1 MPSPAVLSL
10 IALLVA
16 IVLSMTSRIN
26 VGLVSLAL
34 AWLVGTYGAH
44 QSAETIAKGFP
55 SSLFI
60 TLVGMTMLF
69 AAAESNGTLERL
81 ARRAA
86 RLARGS
92 ARVLP
97 LVFFGLS
104 AVLSAV
110 GPGSVPAVALVAPL
124 AMAIGA
130 EVGVAPF
137 VTSLMVANGANSGNL
152 SPVSAVGV
160 IANTRMA
167 AAGVGGHPGKVM
179 FANFAASLIVA
190 LAGYVMFGGLRARRQ
205 EPPAFRPAASGGAE
219 APAGGPKGP
228 PLQTDEPFT
237 SAHRLTT
244 AALVLWI
251 LAVLVFGVSLG
262 FSAIVAAILLVVAGA
277 ADEGRMIARIPWGV
291 VIMVCGV
298 STLIA
303 MLESTGGLDL
313 FTTML
318 SKLATSRTLDG
329 MLAFVTGVI
338 SIYSSTSGVV
348 LPTFLPMVPRL
359 VTAVGGG
366 DPLAASLSINVGA
379 SLVDVSPLSTLGALC
394 LAALP
399 DATQARPLFR
409 RLILWGF
416 AMAIVGAVLCQLFA
430 GWLARL

>member
-1 MPSPAVLSL
+1 MLSPAFLSL
-10 IALLVA
+10 LALLVA

-104 AVLSAV
+104 ALLSAV

-137 VTSLMVANGANSGNL
+137 ITSLMVANGANSGNL

-167 AAGVGGHPGKVM
+167 AAGVGGHAGKVM

-190 LAGYVMFGGLRARRQ
+190 LAGYVMFGGLRRRPQ
-205 EPPAFRPAASGGAE
+205 EPPVFRPAPHGGAE
-219 APAGGPKGP
+219 AP
-228 PLQTDEPFT
+228 PLQRDEPLT

-277 ADEGRMIARIPWGV
+277 ADEGRMIARVPWGV

-303 MLESTGGLDL
+303 LLESTGGLDL

-359 VTAVGGG
+359 VTAVGGS

>member
-1 MPSPAVLSL
+1 
-10 IALLVA
+10 
-16 IVLSMTSRIN
+16 
-26 VGLVSLAL
+26 
-34 AWLVGTYGAH
+34 
-44 QSAETIAKGFP
+44 
-55 SSLFI
+55 
-60 TLVGMTMLF
+60 
-69 AAAESNGTLERL
+69 
-81 ARRAA
+81 
-86 RLARGS
+86 
-92 ARVLP
+92 
-97 LVFFGLS
+97 
-104 AVLSAV
+104 
-110 GPGSVPAVALVAPL
+110 
-124 AMAIGA
+124 
-130 EVGVAPF
+130 
-137 VTSLMVANGANSGNL
+137 MVANGANSGNL

-167 AAGVGGHPGKVM
+167 AAGVGGHEGKVM
-179 FANFAASLIVA
+179 FANFAASLIVG
-190 LAGYVMFGGLRARRQ
+190 LAGYLIFGGLRGGTK
-205 EPPAFRPAASGGAE
+205 EPRGFSPADGAA
-219 APAGGPKGP
+219 APNAAA
-228 PLQTDEPFT
+228 TSTAFT
-237 SAHRLTT
+237 TAHRLTT

-262 FSAIVAAILLVVAGA
+262 FSAIVAAIVLVFAGA

-298 STLIA
+298 STLISL
-303 MLESTGGLDL
+303 LESTGGLDL

-318 SKLATSRTLDG
+318 SKLSTGRALDG

-348 LPTFLPMVPRL
+348 LPTFLPMVPKL

-366 DPLAASLSINVGA
+366 NPLAASLSINVGA

-399 DATQARPLFR
+399 NAAEAKPLFR

>member
-1 MPSPAVLSL
+1 MPSPAFLSL
-10 IALLVA
+10 LALLVA

-34 AWLVGTYGAH
+34 AWIVGTYGAH
-44 QSAETIAKGFP
+44 LSAETIAKGFP

-69 AAAESNGTLERL
+69 SAAESNGTLERL
-81 ARRAA
+81 ARKAA
-86 RLARGS
+86 QLARGS
-92 ARVLP
+92 ARALP

-110 GPGSVPAVALVAPL
+110 GPGSVPSVALVAPL

-160 IANTRMA
+160 IANTRMT
-167 AAGVGGHPGKVM
+167 AAGVGGHEGKVM
-179 FANFAASLIVA
+179 FANFAASLIVG
-190 LAGYVMFGGLRARRQ
+190 LAGYLIFGGLRAHPAHK
-205 EPPAFRPAASGGAE
+205 EPPAFRPADGEPSALSP
-219 APAGGPKGP
+219 PAGVGAS
-228 PLQTDEPFT
+228 LDFT
-237 SAHRLTT
+237 TAHRLTT

-251 LAVLVFGVSLG
+251 LAVLVFNVSLG
-262 FSAIVAAILLVVAGA
+262 FSAMVAAILLVFAGA
-277 ADEGRMIARIPWGV
+277 VDEGRMIARIPWGV

-298 STLIA
+298 STLISL
-303 MLESTGGLDL
+303 LETTGGLDL
-313 FTTML
+313 FTTFL
-318 SKLATSRTLDG
+318 SKFSTARTLDG

-348 LPTFLPMVPRL
+348 LPTFLPMVPKL

-399 DATQARPLFR
+399 NAAEAKPLFR
-409 RLILWGF
+409 RLLLWGF